1 MERFTLNDLE
11 SLTGIKSDTIRIWE
25 RRYGILN
32 PNRTVTRR
40 RWYTG
45 DDLTRLM
52 NISLLYSKGLKI
64 SHIAGLSD
72 SELNERV
79 SSIGDGD
86 RRSTDQIAAIVVS
99 MNRLDE
105 AAINEILLKSIITRG
120 IEATYSEIIFPFLQ
134 KLGLMWQTGSVSVG
148 SEHFISGIFRKRII
162 SAIDSLPA
170 SYARNSLRF
179 LLFLPEGE
187 LHELGLLFYY
197 YLIVRRGGEVLY
209 LGQSNPLYAVVQV
222 AGQWDPHVIL
232 TGTLSGI
239 GQSNPFEYVKQLS
252 IELPGKMILAAGG
265 LADIAEKIN
274 LPDIRPIRS
283 SGDLDLILK
292 SFSLKIS

>member
-11 SLTGIKSDTIRIWE
+11 SLSGIKSDTIRIWE

-64 SHIAGLSD
+64 SRIARLSD

-86 RRSTDQIAAIVVS
+86 RRSSDQIAAIVVS
-99 MNRLDE
+99 MNRFDE
-105 AAINEILLKSIITRG
+105 ATVNEILLKSIIARG
-120 IEATYSEIIFPFLQ
+120 IEATYSEIVFPFMQ
-134 KLGLMWQTGSVSVG
+134 KLGFLWQTGSVTIG

-162 SAIDSLPA
+162 SAIDSLH
-170 SYARNSLRF
+170 STYAGKGPRF

-187 LHELGLLFYY
+187 LHELGLLFYN
-197 YLIVRRGGEVLY
+197 YLILRRGGEVLY
-209 LGQSNPLYAVVQV
+209 LGQSNPINSVIQV
-222 AGQWDPHVIL
+222 AGQWDPDVII

-239 GQSNPFEYVKQLS
+239 GQSNPSEYLKQLNLK
-252 IELPGKMILAAGG
+252 LPGKMILAAGA
-265 LADIAEKIN
+265 LADEADKIN
-274 LPDIRPIRS
+274 ISEIKALRNASDI
-283 SGDLDLILK
+283 DLILK